1 MIAMRR
7 TFIGEKVGGT
17 SEANES
23 GESVTVLEIYNLFV
37 IHNEPLIVLLEYTIS
52 DTIAE
57 LIDKSIEARF
67 GGVSLPTAI
76 KDGHG
81 SIINLSNFV
90 TVKANN
96 RDASFGVKV
105 NRSVGR
111 LPVDVRLN
119 SGTHLRFDLTHDER
133 REGLL
138 CDGVLSP
145 PLL

>member
-1 MIAMRR
+1 M
-7 TFIGEKVGGT
+7 E
-17 SEANES
+17 SEANIS
-23 GESVTVLEIYNLFV
+23 GEAVTVGEFFHFV
-37 IHNEPLIVLLEYTIS
+37 VIFNVPHMLLLEYTIS

-81 SIINLSNFV
+81 SIINLCNFV
-90 TVKANN
+90 AVKANN
-96 RDASFGVKV
+96 RDASFRIKV

-119 SGTHLRFDLTHDER
+119 SGTHLGFDLTHDET
-133 REGLL
+133 RECWWGW
-138 CDGVLSP
+138 GVIPSR
-145 PLL
+145 